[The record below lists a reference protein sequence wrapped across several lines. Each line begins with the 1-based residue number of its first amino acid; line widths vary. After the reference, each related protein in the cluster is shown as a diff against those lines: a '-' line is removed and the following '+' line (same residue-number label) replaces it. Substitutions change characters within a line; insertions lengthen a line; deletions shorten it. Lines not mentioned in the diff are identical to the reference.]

1 MTKTQQDILYGH
13 LRRSAKS
20 QDQRKQALQHT
31 KELCQNA
38 WDAFVEE
45 NQYSDAITDEKI
57 YDLYESIYK
66 EIEKNL
72 SAHLLPF
79 ALFERMRFFD
89 NINESRKKK
98 HLPLLPKPII
108 AVRPQRPKNINDFDE
123 FLYLTKAQN
132 VVAQAFDK
140 WQQRNTFSLLESV
153 SWFLFSLISF
163 AGYNDEQI
171 LQEVYD
177 YLEQKKPIYQMSDD
191 MLVMPIR
198 LLSSDYGNELV
209 TTEND
214 LDKVYQTRLIIIDD
228 ISRLWLL
235 KLQRQRQAQS
245 AFPKYRQ
252 IIQRLG
258 EFIGENFTVKSM
270 HKSNYLQHIAIYWQ
284 TLPDVYLDIQLVQVL
299 TGQQKQTSISTSQL
313 LRYFQSI
320 KTPKVVL
327 SDEHVSKLMIGPS
340 TSNNS
345 DNALDAVKVER
356 FRSDAVKEIRTI
368 LNNAK
373 KQVQPQLVILLTQN
387 LYPNQQR
394 LVRWMLDLCI
404 NGRKI
409 NTLKRYLS
417 EIGNG
422 FIAGTRTADFL
433 QWSKHDY
440 HYIYNEII
448 AEKNPNKLGY
458 TKTVICSLHG
468 SLKKHTQAPEI
479 DIRGGGDAQ
488 IVSSYLIPQK
498 VYHTILDCIAEQQV
512 LSAYY
517 KQALSIVTILLYRTG
532 MRISEILGLQ
542 VTDIEYDNQSFTEYN
557 VIVRPNAHRD
567 LKSDDGTRR
576 IYLSVLLLSEEL
588 EDFKRFFHLKK
599 RQSSRYLFTLAYQ
612 SSVMSRYSIE
622 QPLKRILE
630 NTAYH
635 DITLHSFRHN
645 AISNMALILRC
656 SPMLVMQFT
665 DYDEVKIYDIKTHF
679 LGRVRSVSTN
689 YWDALMEFAGH
700 ADLSTTFSS
709 YIHTADIIASHQ
721 LQQAKLTLPLDVV
734 NKLIGTSRMDLKQHN
749 KYALESRDDAV
760 SLSNIRQYVNRKIE
774 CKRLM
779 FTDKVKAPQSTS
791 SSIVD
796 KDKKHYSAVF
806 GRYSREMI
814 EKLLW
819 DIEDGQTLGE
829 ASILNFRYDDALMIY
844 ERALSLVKDTEG
856 NLNHKLVSKKRK
868 QRSDHILLAPTPL
881 HYHEEQALVNLCF
894 DNLEKLYE
902 DKEGRRKVK
911 EMLQV
916 FYEKVNSSKSEIRF
930 TFKQKK
936 NFYKYLSTMCQILP
950 SKHWRVNISCLKS
963 ELYLAEKNKNVY
975 RSVVDKSAKLK
986 KIEEF
991 EKDMPEFEGDLI
1003 YLDTYNGYSLA
1014 LISPLQKKG
1023 KAKLSSALMSYVLH
1037 FLLIVDGLTD

>member
-38 WDAFVEE
+38 WDAFIEE
-45 NQYSDAITDEKI
+45 NQYSEAITDEQI

-89 NINESRKKK
+89 KINAIRQKR

-123 FLYLTKAQN
+123 FLYLSKAQN
-132 VVAQAFDK
+132 IVTQAFNI
-140 WQQRNTFSLLESV
+140 WQKKNTFSVLDCV
-153 SWFLFSLISF
+153 SWFLFSLVSF
-163 AGYNDEQI
+163 AGYNDEKMLKAI
-171 LQEVYD
+171 YE
-177 YLEQKKPIYQMSDD
+177 YLKDSKPIYQLFDD
-191 MLVMPIR
+191 MLIMPLR
-198 LLSSDYGNELV
+198 LLSPDYGNEV
-209 TTEND
+209 TPIEGD
-214 LDKVYQTRLIIIDD
+214 LDEVYQTRLIIIDD

-245 AFPKYRQ
+245 EFPKYRQ
-252 IIQRLG
+252 IMQRLG
-258 EFIGENFTVKSM
+258 EFIGENFTVKSI

-327 SDEHVSKLMIGPS
+327 SDEHVGKLMIGPS
-340 TSNNS
+340 TSNNG
-345 DNALDAVKVER
+345 DNILDAVKVER

-368 LNNAK
+368 LNNDK
-373 KQVQPQLVILLTQN
+373 KQVQPQLVSLLTQN

-404 NGRKI
+404 SGNKI

-422 FIAGTRTADFL
+422 FIAVTRTADFL

-440 HYIYNEII
+440 HYVYNEII

-458 TKTVICSLHG
+458 TKTVICSLHD
-468 SLKKHTQAPEI
+468 SLKKHNKAPNI
-479 DIRGGGDAQ
+479 DIIGGGDAQ

-498 VYHTILDCIAEQQV
+498 VYHTILDCITEQQV
-512 LSAYY
+512 LSEYY

-542 VTDIEYDNQSFTEYN
+542 VKDIEYDNQGFTEYN
-557 VIVRPNAHRD
+557 VIVRANAHRD

-576 IYLSVLLLSEEL
+576 IYLSVLLLPEEL
-588 EDFKRFFHLKK
+588 EVFKRFFHLKE

-635 DITLHSFRHN
+635 DLTLHSFRHN

-656 SPMLVMQFT
+656 SPMLVIQFT
-665 DYDEVKIYDIKTHF
+665 DYDETKINDIKTHF

-700 ADLSTTFSS
+700 ADLITTFSS
-709 YIHTADIIASHQ
+709 YIHTADIIASHR

-734 NKLIGTSRMDLKQHN
+734 NKLNRPDFIG
-749 KYALESRDDAV
+749 
-760 SLSNIRQYVNRKIE
+760 E
-774 CKRLM
+774 C
-779 FTDKVKAPQSTS
+779 FT
-791 SSIVD
+791 
-796 KDKKHYSAVF
+796 
-806 GRYSREMI
+806 
-814 EKLLW
+814 
-819 DIEDGQTLGE
+819 
-829 ASILNFRYDDALMIY
+829 
-844 ERALSLVKDTEG
+844 
-856 NLNHKLVSKKRK
+856 
-868 QRSDHILLAPTPL
+868 
-881 HYHEEQALVNLCF
+881 
-894 DNLEKLYE
+894 
-902 DKEGRRKVK
+902 
-911 EMLQV
+911 
-916 FYEKVNSSKSEIRF
+916 
-930 TFKQKK
+930 
-936 NFYKYLSTMCQILP
+936 
-950 SKHWRVNISCLKS
+950 
-963 ELYLAEKNKNVY
+963 
-975 RSVVDKSAKLK
+975 
-986 KIEEF
+986 
-991 EKDMPEFEGDLI
+991 
-1003 YLDTYNGYSLA
+1003 
-1014 LISPLQKKG
+1014 
-1023 KAKLSSALMSYVLH
+1023 
-1037 FLLIVDGLTD
+1037 